1 MALVTMQDVARLA
14 GLSVSTVSRVLRNDG
29 SVEPDNQARV
39 RKAIEESGYRV
50 KPAAARRDDADHR
63 LVALI
68 LPDITNPFY
77 ASIVKGVERVART
90 HDFGVVV
97 YDSEE
102 DVEVENRNLA
112 SVIKQGTRGLI
123 YVSCVVEPNELVAGL
138 IESQFPIVFLD
149 RIAEEKNTNVVFT
162 DNIEGAYQAVKYL
175 LKLGHRLIVYV
186 AGTKTS
192 STERDRYLG
201 YCQALQD
208 EGIAVDKRLIVNGDY
223 NLDVAYEGVNQ
234 LLARGIEFT
243 AVFSSN
249 DLMAFGVKQA
259 LEESGRKVPD
269 DVSIVGYDDISLSH
283 TISLTVISQPIV
295 EMGKS
300 AMTLLL
306 DLIHN
311 RVAPP
316 QRIVHRP
323 SLIIRSSC
331 KRR

>member
-1 MALVTMQDVARLA
+1 MAQVTMQHVARLA
-14 GLSVSTVSRVLRNDG
+14 GVSVSTVSRVLRNDG
-29 SVEPDNQARV
+29 SVESDTQARV
-39 RKAIEESGYRV
+39 RKAIEESGYHV
-50 KPAAARRDDADHR
+50 KPAATRRDDADRR

-102 DVEVENRNLA
+102 DVEVERRNLA
-112 SVIKQGTRGLI
+112 SVVKQGARGLI
-123 YVSCVVEPNELVAGL
+123 YVSCVIEPNDLVEEL
-138 IESQFPIVFLD
+138 IKTQFPIVFLD

-175 LKLGHRLIVYV
+175 LQLGHRQIVYV

-201 YCQALQD
+201 YCQALQE
-208 EGIAVDKRLIVNGDY
+208 EGISVDKRLIVNGEY
-223 NLDVAYEGVNQ
+223 NLDVAYDGVNQ

-259 LEESGRKVPD
+259 LEENGKKVPD
-269 DVSIVGYDDISLSH
+269 DVSIVGYDDISFSH

-311 RVAPP
+311 RVTPP

-323 SLIIRSSC
+323 SLIIRRSC

>member
-1 MALVTMQDVARLA
+1 MASVTMQHVARLA
-14 GLSVSTVSRVLRNDG
+14 GVSISTVSRVLRNDE
-29 SVEPDNQARV
+29 SVEPDNQVRV
-39 RKAIEESGYRV
+39 RKAIKESGYRA
-50 KPAAARRDDADHR
+50 KPAARRDDPDHR
-63 LVALI
+63 FVALI
-68 LPDITNPFY
+68 VPEITNPFY

-90 HDFGVVV
+90 HDFGVMV
-97 YDSEE
+97 YNSEE
-102 DVEVENRNLA
+102 SVEVENRNLA
-112 SVIKQGTRGLI
+112 SVVKQGTRGLI
-123 YVSCVVEPNELVAGL
+123 YVSCVVEPNDLVEEL
-138 IESQFPIVFLD
+138 IRSQFPLVFLD

-175 LKLGHRLIVYV
+175 LQLGHRHIVYV

-201 YCQALQD
+201 YCQALRD
-208 EGIAVDKRLIVNGDY
+208 EGIAVDERLIVNGEYDI
-223 NLDVAYEGVNQ
+223 DVAYEALNGLLSRGV
-234 LLARGIEFT
+234 EFS

-259 LEESGRKVPD
+259 LEENGRKVPD
-269 DVSIVGYDDISLSH
+269 DVSIVGYDDISFSH

-311 RVAPP
+311 RVTPP